1 MVIRR
6 IREHVTTH
14 NWFAVGIDVVIV
26 IVGVFLGTQANNWNE
41 ARSHREEGRSYRARL
56 IDDLRT
62 NEADLQ
68 ARRAY
73 YRAVRRHALDALG
86 TIEGKQATAG
96 EKFLI
101 DAYQVTQIMP
111 RTLKRFTTT
120 R

>member
-62 NEADLQ
+62 NEAVFRLGGPII
-68 ARRAY
+68 APFGVMRWTRLERLRASRR
-73 YRAVRRHALDALG
+73 RPERSS
-86 TIEGKQATAG
+86 
-96 EKFLI
+96 
-101 DAYQVTQIMP
+101 
-111 RTLKRFTTT
+111 
-120 R
+120 